1 MRSQACSVIYDPN
14 DEDLARSRKLG
25 LRPLAMSVRR
35 RPDNSSLRTGRLSE
49 SLAERALNQP

>member
-1 MRSQACSVIYDPN
+1 MIYDPN